1 MKKMKFITI
10 ISLIFILFTNFTFG
24 QESETE
30 KHPIDIKVEDCLAI
44 GSNQTTIGTINCIQT
59 AMEEWDAE
67 LNKYYK
73 LLMNTLN
80 TDEQE
85 KLRAAQ
91 RQWLV
96 YRDKEFEFIGTRYGK
111 MEGTIFN
118 IIEADS
124 RNNIVRQRALEL
136 KSYYDILIFE

>member
-1 MKKMKFITI
+1 MKLL
-10 ISLIFILFTNFTFG
+10 SLNGILLILLINFTFG
-24 QESETE
+24 QETETV

-44 GSNQTTIGTINCIQT
+44 GSNQTTVGMIACILT

-80 TDEQE
+80 SDEQE
-85 KLRAAQ
+85 KLRVAQ
-91 RQWLV
+91 RQWMV
-96 YRDKEFEFIGTRYGK
+96 YRDKEFEFIGMRYGK
-111 MEGTIFN
+111 MEGTMFN

-124 RNNIVRQRALEL
+124 RSNIVRQRALEL
-136 KSYYDILIFE
+136 K

>member
-1 MKKMKFITI
+1 MKQVTI
-10 ISLIFILFTNFTFG
+10 SGVLFILLFNFTAA
-24 QESETE
+24 QDDNND
-30 KHPIDIKVEDCLAI
+30 KHPIDIKVEECLAI
-44 GSNQTTIGTINCIQT
+44 HSNQTTIGMIECIQT
-59 AMEEWDAE
+59 AMEEWDDE

-73 LLMNTLN
+73 LLMNNLDIN
-80 TDEQE
+80 EQE
-85 KLRAAQ
+85 KLRDAQ

-96 YRDKEFEFIGTRYGK
+96 FRDKEFEFIGTRYGK
-111 MEGTIFN
+111 MEGTMFN

>member
-1 MKKMKFITI
+1 MKLLITGM
-10 ISLIFILFTNFTFG
+10 LFILLTNIAFG
-24 QESETE
+24 QENETE
-30 KHPIDIKVEDCLAI
+30 KHPIDIKVEECIANE
-44 GSNQTTIGTINCIQT
+44 SNQTTIGMINCIQT

-73 LLMNTLN
+73 RLMNTLN

-85 KLRAAQ
+85 KLRDAQ

-96 YRDKEFEFIGTRYGK
+96 FRDKEFEFIGMRYGK
-111 MEGTIFN
+111 MEGTMFN

-124 RNNIVRQRALEL
+124 RSNIVRQRALEL

>member
-1 MKKMKFITI
+1 MKLLTITG
-10 ISLIFILFTNFTFG
+10 LFFILFTQLIFA
-24 QESETE
+24 QESEID

-73 LLMNTLN
+73 LLMKTLN
-80 TDEQE
+80 NDEQE

-96 YRDKEFEFIGTRYGK
+96 FRDKEFEFIGTRYGN

-124 RNNIVRQRALEL
+124 RNNFVKQRVLEL

>member
-1 MKKMKFITI
+1 MKLVALTGLLFLL
-10 ISLIFILFTNFTFG
+10 LINFTFG
-24 QESETE
+24 QESEID
-30 KHPIDIKVEDCLAI
+30 KHMIDIKVEECLAI
-44 GSNQTTIGTINCIQT
+44 ASNQTTVGMINCIQT

-96 YRDKEFEFIGTRYGK
+96 FRDKEFEFIGTRYGS

-124 RNNIVRQRALEL
+124 RNNFVRQRALEL

>member
-1 MKKMKFITI
+1 MKLLKLTG
-10 ISLIFILFTNFTFG
+10 LLLILFIQLMLA
-24 QESETE
+24 QESETD

-44 GSNQTTIGTINCIQT
+44 GSNQTTVGMIACIQI

-67 LNKYYK
+67 PNKYYK
-73 LLMNTLN
+73 LLMNNLDIN
-80 TDEQE
+80 EQD
-85 KLRAAQ
+85 KLRDAQ
-91 RQWLV
+91 RQWLAF
-96 YRDKEFEFIGTRYGK
+96 RDKEFEFIGTRYGN

-124 RNNIVRQRALEL
+124 RNNFVKQRALEL

>member
-1 MKKMKFITI
+1 MKLLTITGLF
-10 ISLIFILFTNFTFG
+10 LILLPNFTFG

-44 GSNQTTIGTINCIQT
+44 GSNQTTVGTINCIQT

-91 RQWLV
+91 RQWITF
-96 YRDKEFEFIGTRYGK
+96 RDKEFEFIETMYENMDGTMWK
-111 MEGTIFN
+111 IVA
-118 IIEADS
+118 ADS
-124 RNNIVRQRALEL
+124 RNSFVKQRALEL
-136 KSYYDILIFE
+136 ISYYDTLTFE

>member
-1 MKKMKFITI
+1 MKLITLTGLLFLL
-10 ISLIFILFTNFTFG
+10 LINFTFG
-24 QESETE
+24 QESEIE
-30 KHPIDIKVEDCLAI
+30 KHPIDIKVEECLAI
-44 GSNQTTIGTINCIQT
+44 GSNQTTIGMIACIQT

-80 TDEQE
+80 TEEQE

-96 YRDKEFEFIGTRYGK
+96 YRDKEFDFIETRYGN

-124 RNNIVRQRALEL
+124 RNNFVKQRAREL
-136 KSYYDILIFE
+136 KSYHDILIFE

>member
-1 MKKMKFITI
+1 MKQIKI
-10 ISLIFILFTNFTFG
+10 IGILFILLFNFTAA
-24 QESETE
+24 QDDDIE
-30 KHPIDIKVEDCLAI
+30 KHPIDIKVEDCVANP
-44 GSNQTTIGTINCIQT
+44 SNQTTIGMINCVQT

-73 LLMNTLN
+73 LLMNTLD
-80 TDEQE
+80 TDEQD
-85 KLRAAQ
+85 KLRDAQ

-96 YRDKEFEFIGTRYGK
+96 FRDKEFEFIGTRYGK
-111 MEGTIFN
+111 MEGTMFN

>member
-1 MKKMKFITI
+1 MKLLITGT
-10 ISLIFILFTNFTFG
+10 LFILFTNFTFG

-30 KHPIDIKVEDCLAI
+30 KHPIDIKVEECLAI
-44 GSNQTTIGTINCIQT
+44 QSNQSTIGMIDCIQT

-73 LLMNTLN
+73 LLMNNLDN
-80 TDEQE
+80 NEQD
-85 KLRAAQ
+85 KLRDAQ

-96 YRDKEFEFIGTRYGK
+96 FRDKEFEFIGIRYGK
-111 MEGTIFN
+111 MEGTMFN

>member
-1 MKKMKFITI
+1 MKLIITGMLLVLLT
-10 ISLIFILFTNFTFG
+10 SFTFG
-24 QESETE
+24 QDSQTD

-44 GSNQTTIGTINCIQT
+44 GSNQTTVGMIACIQI

-73 LLMNTLN
+73 LLMNNLDIN
-80 TDEQE
+80 EQD
-85 KLRAAQ
+85 KLRDAQ
-91 RQWLV
+91 RQWLAF
-96 YRDKEFEFIGTRYGK
+96 RDKEFEFIGTRYGK
-111 MEGTIFN
+111 MEGTMFN

-124 RNNIVRQRALEL
+124 RNNIVKQRALEL

>member
-1 MKKMKFITI
+1 MKLLTITGLFFILLTQ
-10 ISLIFILFTNFTFG
+10 LIFA
-24 QESETE
+24 QESEID
-30 KHPIDIKVEDCLAI
+30 KHPIDIKVEECLAI
-44 GSNQTTIGTINCIQT
+44 GSNQTTVGMINCIQT

-85 KLRAAQ
+85 KLRASQ

-96 YRDKEFEFIGTRYGK
+96 FRDKEFEFLGTRYGN

-124 RNNIVRQRALEL
+124 RNNFVKQRALEL